1 VRRWLALGFALVCCA
16 QALAAVTVV
25 DDRGVHVRIA
35 QPPQR
40 IVSLLP
46 SVTETICVLGACNR
60 LVGVDDFSNW
70 PAQVQALPHV
80 GGLDDAS
87 IERIVALKPDLVLLG
102 TSARAVARLEG
113 LGIPV
118 IGLDIKVMADVRKT
132 MDRVAIVLGTG
143 DAAAQWKRMQ
153 AGIAQ
158 AAQAMP
164 PALRGTRV
172 YVEVGG
178 GYAAGDASHIGELLQ
193 ALGVANV
200 VPASLGSVPKLN
212 PEFAVRADP
221 QVLVAGASDM
231 AELPGRPG
239 WHRIRA
245 VREKRF
251 CALPPAERDIVMRPG
266 PRMDEGAGILARCL
280 QAAGQGLAR

>member
-1 VRRWLALGFALVCCA
+1 MKRWFLAWLLFACHTAV
-16 QALAAVTVV
+16 QAAVVV
-25 DDRGVHVRIA
+25 IDDRGVQVRLA

-46 SVTETICVLGACNR
+46 SVTETLCVLGACGR
-60 LVGVDDFSNW
+60 LVGVDDYSNW

-118 IGLDIKVMADVRKT
+118 IGLDIKLMADVRKT
-132 MDRVAIVLGTG
+132 MDRIAVALGNG
-143 DAAAQWKRMQ
+143 DPTAEWKRMN
-153 AGIAQ
+153 AGIE
-158 AAQAMP
+158 AAARSMP

-193 ALGVANV
+193 VLGVQNV

-221 QVLVAGASDM
+221 QVLIAGASDV
-231 AELPGRPG
+231 AELRSRPG
-239 WHRIRA
+239 WRRIRA
-245 VREKRF
+245 VRDNRF

-266 PRMDEGAGILARCL
+266 PRMDEGARILARCL
-280 QAAGQGLAR
+280 QVAGQGLGR